1 MTWAARILEE
11 VDVRRIVVALW
22 QEEVRVFAALRST
35 CGVCKRGCI
44 GVFKGLGT
52 PGFKGFRDPG
62 VERVWEPRGSKGL
75 GTPGLIGF
83 RNPLVERV

>member
-1 MTWAARILEE
+1 M
-11 VDVRRIVVALW
+11 RRIVVALW
-22 QEEVRVFAALRST
+22 QEEVRVFAALRPT

-44 GVFKGLGT
+44 GGLKRLGT
-52 PGFKGFRDPG
+52 SGFKGFRDPG
-62 VERVWEPRGSKGL
+62 VQRVLRDPGVERVREPRGSKGL